1 MLTEAARQ
9 RILVEWNDT
18 RTDYPRH
25 KLIHQLFEEQAAA
38 SPGAVAVRF
47 GNVTLTYHEL
57 NVRANQLAHHLR
69 MLGVGGGSLVGL
81 FLDRSVELVVSLLGI
96 LKAGGA
102 YLPLDSDYPEDRLSF
117 MLRDADAQITLA
129 DRSNLAK
136 LAAISGGCRIV
147 RVDECRWDDLA
158 SENLPADTKAE
169 GPAYVMYTSGSTGQP
184 KGVVVNHRAVVRLV
198 RATHYCD
205 FGPSQVFLQL
215 APISFDASTFEVW
228 GPLLN
233 GAQLAV
239 MQPGTVSL
247 SDLGRAI
254 HFYGVTTLW
263 LTAGLFH
270 LMVEQRPQDL
280 EPLRQL
286 VAGGDCLYSKDVL
299 LALQAMPNGCVIN
312 GYGPTEGTTF
322 SCCHRM
328 SSANPPGDPVP
339 IGRPIANTTVYVLDD
354 GGEPVGVGEIGELF
368 IGGDGLASCY
378 LNDSDLTSQKFVTNP
393 FCEERYTRLYR
404 TGDLVCFR
412 EDGLLEFRGR
422 KDNQVKIAGHRI
434 EPGEIEVALS
444 HHPAVRQSVVVTR
457 TDGNYDKRLV
467 AYVVGTTADESL
479 AEQLRAF
486 LAISLP
492 SYMVPARILLQD
504 TLPLSL
510 NGKIDRDA
518 LPASEPVRSGLDS
531 DSSAQSAGLEGIV
544 SKIWKRILNL
554 ESLGHNDNFFD
565 LGGDSLKLIEAH
577 AEIQKLVG
585 REVSITDLFEYTTVQ
600 SLARHL
606 GDAGTPAP
614 AFTSADERAARQKEA
629 IARQR
634 HLRACNR

>member
-1 MLTEAARQ
+1 MLTEATRQ
-9 RILVEWNDT
+9 RVLVEWNDT

-25 KLIHQLFEEQAAA
+25 KLIHQLFEEQTAV
-38 SPGAVAVRF
+38 SPDSVALRF
-47 GNVTLTYHEL
+47 GNETLTYRDL
-57 NVRANQLAHHLR
+57 NNRANRLARHLR
-69 MLGVGGGSLVGL
+69 TLGVGGGSLVGL
-81 FLDRSVELVVSLLGI
+81 CMDRSVELVVSLLGI
-96 LKAGGA
+96 LKAGAA

-129 DRSNLAK
+129 DRRTLAK
-136 LAAISGGCRIV
+136 LTAISGHCRIV
-147 RVDECRWDDLA
+147 CADECPSEGLG
-158 SENLPADTKAE
+158 SENLPADTTPE

-198 RATHYCD
+198 RVTNYCD

-247 SDLGRAI
+247 PDLGRAI
-254 HFYGVTTLW
+254 RFYGVTTLW

-270 LMVEQRPQDL
+270 LMVEQHPQDL

-286 VAGGDCLYSKDVL
+286 VAGGDCLYSKDVR

-328 SSANPPGDPVP
+328 SPANPPGDTVP
-339 IGRPIANTTVYVLDD
+339 IGRPIANTSVYVLDSD
-354 GGEPVGVGEIGELF
+354 REPVGIGEIGELF

-378 LNDSDLTSQKFVTNP
+378 LNDPDLTSQKFVTNP
-393 FCEERYTRLYR
+393 FCKEHYTRLYR
-404 TGDLVCFR
+404 TGDLVHFR

-422 KDNQVKIAGHRI
+422 RDNQVKIAGHRI

-457 TDGNYDKRLV
+457 TDGGYDKRLV
-467 AYVVGTTADESL
+467 AYVVATTTHESL
-479 AEQLRAF
+479 AEELRAF

-492 SYMVPARILLQD
+492 SYMVPARILLQE

-518 LPASEPVRSGLDS
+518 LPALQPVRSGLDS
-531 DSSAQSAGLEGIV
+531 SASASSAGLEGLISQV
-544 SKIWKRILNL
+544 WKRILNM

-585 REVSITDLFEYTTVQ
+585 REVSINDLFEYTTIQ
-600 SLARHL
+600 SLARYL
-606 GDAGTPAP
+606 GQAGTPEP
-614 AFTSADERAARQKEA
+614 AFASADERAARQREV

-634 HLRACNR
+634 QMRACNR

>member
-9 RILVEWNDT
+9 RILVAWNDT
-18 RTDYPRH
+18 RTEYPRH
-25 KLIHQLFEEQAAA
+25 KLIHQLFEEQTAA
-38 SPGAVAVRF
+38 SPDSAAVRF
-47 GNVTLTYHEL
+47 GNEILTYREL
-57 NVRANQLAHHLR
+57 NDRANRLAHHLR
-69 MLGVGGGSLVGL
+69 MLGVGSGTLVGL
-81 FLDRSVELVVSLLGI
+81 CLDRSIELVVSLLGI
-96 LKAGGA
+96 LKAGAA
-102 YLPLDSDYPEDRLSF
+102 YLPLDSDYPGDRLSF
-117 MLRDADAQITLA
+117 MLRDAEAQITLA
-129 DRSNLAK
+129 DRSTLAK
-136 LAAISGGCRIV
+136 LTALSGRCRIV
-147 RVDECRWDDLA
+147 CIDECRGDGLA
-158 SENLPADTKAE
+158 SENLPANTTPE
-169 GPAYVMYTSGSTGQP
+169 GPAYVMYTSGSTGRP

-198 RATHYCD
+198 KATNYCD
-205 FGPSQVFLQL
+205 FGPLQVFLQL

-239 MQPGTVSL
+239 MQSGTVSL
-247 SDLGRAI
+247 PDLGRAI
-254 HFYGVTTLW
+254 RFYGVTTLW

-270 LMVEQRPQDL
+270 LMVEQHPQDL
-280 EPLRQL
+280 EPLQQL
-286 VAGGDCLYSKDVL
+286 VAGGDCLYPKDVR

-322 SCCHRM
+322 SCCYTM
-328 SSANPPGDPVP
+328 SWANPPGDTVP
-339 IGRPIANTTVYVLDD
+339 IGRPIANTSVYVLDSD
-354 GGEPVGVGEIGELF
+354 GEPVDVGEIGELF

-378 LNDSDLTSQKFVTNP
+378 LNDPDLTSQKFVTNP
-393 FCEERYTRLYR
+393 FCEEDYTRLYR
-404 TGDLVCFR
+404 TGDLVRFR

-457 TDGNYDKRLV
+457 TDGNYHKRLV

-479 AEQLRAF
+479 VEELRTF

-492 SYMVPARILLQD
+492 SYMIPARILLQE

-518 LPASEPVRSGLDS
+518 LPMPEPVLSGLDS
-531 DSSAQSAGLEGIV
+531 DSAPSAGLEGLV

-577 AEIQKLVG
+577 AEIQKLVS
-585 REVSITDLFEYTTVQ
+585 REISITDLFEYTTVQ
-600 SLARHL
+600 SLTRYL
-606 GDAGTPAP
+606 GQTGTPDP
-614 AFTSADERAARQKEA
+614 AFASADERATRQRES

-634 HLRACNR
+634 QLRTCIR